1 MSLRFSSFLCVCL
14 LATAAAAQPEPPDYK
29 PPDDAAALFKQGNDA
44 YRMKKWDEAYQAFWR
59 AFDLKK
65 TYDIAGNL
73 GDVELIVGKPRDAAE
88 HLEFSLREWPAG
100 QQAARKRTMERLEAA
115 KQEVGT
121 LHVEVDTDGC
131 EISVNGTSVGT
142 SPIKQPLF
150 VVPGAVTVEAKH
162 GDKHVQRTI
171 AFDKGQERTLT
182 LELTSAEG
190 SSTVSD
196 PVTPPKTDPG
206 PPVPLG
212 PDDGTKDAT
221 PGSGSNLKTI
231 GLITSGAVALVGA
244 GVGVGFLMAANSA
257 SDDVDALKADSTKQ
271 VGTNGCNNQPSATVC
286 VDLADA
292 NKRAKR
298 NTTIST
304 IGFVGAGVGVAGLV
318 TFLLLPN
325 QKKESATSVYP
336 LLDQHTMGLGAS
348 GRF

>member
-190 SSTVSD
+190 SSTVSE
-196 PVTPPKTDPG
+196 
-206 PPVPLG
+206 PVPTAKSDPPPAPHDEG
-212 PDDGTKDAT
+212 PHDTT
-221 PGSGSNLKTI
+221 SSSGSNLKTI
-231 GLITSGAVALVGA
+231 GIITSGAVALVGA

-257 SDDVDALKADSTKQ
+257 SDDVDAKRADVRKNI
-271 VGTNGCNNQPSATVC
+271 GPNGCTLQPSASECT
-286 VDLADA
+286 DLQDA
-292 NKRAKR
+292 NDRAKR

-304 IGFVGAGVGVAGLV
+304 IGFIGAGVGVAGLV

-325 QKKESATSVYP
+325 QKKTSATSVYP
-336 LLDQHTMGLGAS
+336 LLDRHTLGLGAN